1 MNTVFLI
8 LILIVGVL
16 VFIQNC
22 LNRLYIKKT
31 IRRNNKNLFDKY
43 KTIRVFME
51 EIIDYIDDYK
61 IVIKHKNQ
69 NNKPYNIIAK
79 GAQAEEWNKVLNEKF
94 LNNKDDFDPIDKEEI
109 ENVRR

>member
-1 MNTVFLI
+1 
-8 LILIVGVL
+8 
-16 VFIQNC
+16 
-22 LNRLYIKKT
+22 
-31 IRRNNKNLFDKY
+31 
-43 KTIRVFME
+43 ME